1 METDWSGV
9 HNVTKSD
16 LACNRTENMNKK
28 ELHPK
33 IKTDTCELKHERS
46 TNDTAI
52 CTTEVKDKN
61 MEYDL
66 YSSE

>member
-16 LACNRTENMNKK
+16 LASNRTEYMNKK
-28 ELHPK
+28 ELHPQ
-33 IKTDTCELKHERS
+33 IKTGTCELKHERS

-52 CTTEVKDKN
+52 CTEARDKN
-61 MEYDL
+61 MEYD
-66 YSSE
+66 